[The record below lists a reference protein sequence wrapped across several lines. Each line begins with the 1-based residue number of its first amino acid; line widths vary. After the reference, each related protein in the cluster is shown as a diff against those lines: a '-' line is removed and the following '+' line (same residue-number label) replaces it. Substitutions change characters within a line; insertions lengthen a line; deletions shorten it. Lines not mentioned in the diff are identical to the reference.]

1 SAHDSLGIHGAEGR
15 TCFVEPFLFEK
26 HLFKIESRLQK
37 ICEILG
43 QKVVCEEID
52 DINFEEIHGCTTGR
66 QWQDQAQCRRET
78 GVHETDRLSERAER
92 LCCGPHRATGMRGCR
107 CALEYAMA
115 DRRGSKD

>member
-1 SAHDSLGIHGAEGR
+1 MTDPFSLVLCSSSPDNAAYKQEVCEANTNRHRAACSAHASLGIHGAEGR

-66 QWQDQAQCRRET
+66 QWQDQAQCR
-78 GVHETDRLSERAER
+78 
-92 LCCGPHRATGMRGCR
+92 
-107 CALEYAMA
+107 
-115 DRRGSKD
+115 